1 MTAKKNLVK
10 IMLMSIATAACVTFG
25 ACSGEDDPVA
35 PAREAR
41 PAETPSAIPGAGAKT
56 VLIYLAGGNDL
67 AGVLKQNLKDCKEGS
82 RRLRDNER
90 LIVFARFRN
99 EGESWVARLKN
110 GEVTDSVSLKDLG
123 ICSSDGVNRACD
135 PGVMEGVMHY
145 VFSKYPAED
154 GNYGLVFGSH
164 GSGWLKKKEVP
175 HNKYNRAICV
185 DYGDKGFTKSNERWI
200 NIPTLAG
207 VLSEMPHLKF
217 IMTDCC
223 NMMCLENLYELRAT
237 CDYLIGSPAEIPG
250 KGAPYDQIVPDMF
263 KDGDFYKT
271 IIDKYFDSVGS
282 TLPLVVVKTSEMEN
296 VAQATRTALVAVKE
310 NIGNGYAD
318 MKGMIHYYH
327 SDDTRDKFFPEYNVF
342 YDAGDFMHTYAPTDV
357 YQQWRQALDKA
368 VIERRMSTTWAT
380 DKHWNEKYS
389 DFTVTTEKFHGVSMF
404 VPQDPQRGDYAQ
416 LNDDIK
422 FFEWYNA
429 TGLSILYN

>member
-1 MTAKKNLVK
+1 
-10 IMLMSIATAACVTFG
+10 MLMSIATAACVTFG

-82 RRLRDNER
+82 RHLRDNEN
-90 LIVFARFRN
+90 LIVFARFHR

-110 GEVTDSVSLKDLG
+110 GEVTDSVSLSDLN
-123 ICSSDGVNRACD
+123 IHSSDGENRACD
-135 PGVMEGVMHY
+135 PGVMEGVMRY
-145 VFSKYPAED
+145 AFSKYPAKN
-154 GNYGLVFGSH
+154 GNYGIVFGSH
-164 GSGWLKKKEVP
+164 GSGWFQKQEVQ
-175 HNKYNRAICV
+175 HMHSRAICV
-185 DYGDKGFTKSNERWI
+185 NYGDGSMNSYNERWI

-207 VLSEMPHLKF
+207 ILSNVPHLKF

-223 NMMCLENLYELRAT
+223 NMMCLENLYELRHT

-271 IIDKYFDSVGS
+271 IIDKYFDSVKG
-282 TLPLVVVKTSEMEN
+282 TLPLVAVKTSEMEN

-310 NIGNGYAD
+310 KIGNGYAD
-318 MKGMIHYYH
+318 MTGMIHYFH
-327 SDDTRDKFFPEYNVF
+327 LDDTKDEFFPEYNAF

-368 VIERRMSTTWAT
+368 VVECRMATRWAT
-380 DKHWNEKYS
+380 EKRWEKKYA
-389 DFTVTTEKFHGVSMF
+389 DFTVTEEKFHGVSMF
-404 VPQDPQRGDYAQ
+404 VPQDPSCGDYAQ
-416 LNDDIK
+416 FNEDIK
-422 FFEWYNA
+422 FFEWYKA
-429 TGLSILYN
+429 AELSVLFN

>member
-41 PAETPSAIPGAGAKT
+41 PTETPSAIPGAGAKT

-135 PGVMEGVMHY
+135 PGVMGGVMRY
-145 VFSKYPAED
+145 VFSKYPAKD

-164 GSGWLKKKEVP
+164 GSGWLQKKEVQP
-175 HNKYNRAICV
+175 AGSRAICV
-185 DYGDKGFTKSNERWI
+185 DYGDGSMSDYNERWI

-207 VLSEMPHLKF
+207 ILRNQPHLKF

-223 NMMCLENLYELRAT
+223 NMMCLENLYELRTA

-263 KDGDFYKT
+263 KEGDFYKT
-271 IIDKYFDSVGS
+271 IINKYFDSVGG
-282 TLPLVVVKTSEMEN
+282 TLPLVAIKTSEMDN

-380 DKHWNEKYS
+380 DKHWNLKYS
-389 DFTVTTEKFHGVSMF
+389 DFTVTAEKFHGVSMF

>member
-123 ICSSDGVNRACD
+123 ICSSDGENRACD
-135 PGVMEGVMHY
+135 PGVMEGVMSY
-145 VFSKYPAED
+145 AFKKYPAKD
-154 GNYGLVFGSH
+154 GNYGIVFGSH
-164 GSGWLKKKEVP
+164 GSGWLKKKEV
-175 HNKYNRAICV
+175 HQRMGSRAICV
-185 DYGDKGFTKSNERWI
+185 DYGDNNMSDYNARWI

-207 VLSEMPHLKF
+207 ILRNQPHLKF

-223 NMMCLENLYELRAT
+223 NMMCLENLYELRTA

-250 KGAPYDQIVPDMF
+250 KGAPYDQIIPDMF
-263 KDGDFYKT
+263 KDGDFCKA
-271 IIDKYFDSVGS
+271 IIDKYETSVKG
-282 TLPLVVVKTSEMEN
+282 TLPLVAVKTSEMEN
-296 VAQATRTALVAVKE
+296 VAQATRTALAAVKE
-310 NIGNGYAD
+310 KIGNGYAD
-318 MKGMIHYYH
+318 MTGTIHYFH
-327 SDDTRDKFFPEYNVF
+327 LDETKGHFDADYNVF
-342 YDAGDFMHTYAPTDV
+342 YDAGDFMRTYAPTDV

-368 VIERRMSTTWAT
+368 VVERRMTIKWTTYL
-380 DKHWNEKYS
+380 DWNVKYS
-389 DFTVTTEKFHGVSMF
+389 DFKVTEEKFHGVSMY
-404 VPQDPQRGDYAQ
+404 VPQDPSLGYNAQ
-416 LNDDIK
+416 FNEDIK
-422 FFEWYNA
+422 FFEWFNA
-429 TGLSILYN
+429 AGLSVLY

>member
-10 IMLMSIATAACVTFG
+10 IKLMSIATAACVTFG

-67 AGVLKQNLKDCKEGS
+67 KGVLKQNLKDCKEGS
-82 RRLRDNER
+82 KHLRDNEN
-90 LIVFARFRN
+90 LIVFARFHKER
-99 EGESWVARLKN
+99 ESWVARLKN
-110 GEVTDSVSLKDLG
+110 GEVTDSVSLSDLG
-123 ICSSDGVNRACD
+123 IHSSDGVNRACD

-145 VFSKYPAED
+145 VFSKYPAKD

-164 GSGWLKKKEVP
+164 GSGWLKKKEVN
-175 HNKYNRAICV
+175 HNSRAICV
-185 DYGDKGFTKSNERWI
+185 DYGDDGINSSNERWI

-207 VLSEMPHLKF
+207 VLREMPHMKF

-223 NMMCLENLYELRAT
+223 NMMCLENLYELRTT

-271 IIDKYFDSVGS
+271 IIDKYFDSVGG
-282 TLPLVVVKTSEMEN
+282 TLPLVAIKTSEMEN
-296 VAQATRTALVAVKE
+296 VA
-310 NIGNGYAD
+310 
-318 MKGMIHYYH
+318 
-327 SDDTRDKFFPEYNVF
+327 
-342 YDAGDFMHTYAPTDV
+342 
-357 YQQWRQALDKA
+357 
-368 VIERRMSTTWAT
+368 
-380 DKHWNEKYS
+380 
-389 DFTVTTEKFHGVSMF
+389 
-404 VPQDPQRGDYAQ
+404 
-416 LNDDIK
+416 
-422 FFEWYNA
+422 
-429 TGLSILYN
+429 

>member
-67 AGVLKQNLKDCKEGS
+67 KGVLKQNLKDCKEGS

-123 ICSSDGVNRACD
+123 ICSSDGENRACD
-135 PGVMEGVMHY
+135 PGVMEGVMSY
-145 VFSKYPAED
+145 AFSKYPAES
-154 GNYGLVFGSH
+154 GNCGIVFGSH
-164 GSGWLKKKEVP
+164 GSGWLQKKEVQP
-175 HNKYNRAICV
+175 AGSRAICV
-185 DYGDKGFTKSNERWI
+185 DYGDGSMSDYNERWI

-207 VLSEMPHLKF
+207 ILRNQPHLKF

-223 NMMCLENLYELRAT
+223 NMMCLENLYELRTT

-271 IIDKYFDSVGS
+271 IIDKYFDSVGG
-282 TLPLVVVKTSEMEN
+282 TLPLVAIKTSEMDN

-357 YQQWRQALDKA
+357 YQQWRQTLDKS

-380 DKHWNEKYS
+380 DKHWNLKYS
-389 DFTVTTEKFHGVSMF
+389 DFTVTAEKFHGVSMF
-404 VPQDPQRGDYAQ
+404 VPQDPSRGDYAQ

-429 TGLSILYN
+429 TGLNILYN

>member
-67 AGVLKQNLKDCKEGS
+67 KGVLKQNLKDCKEGS

-123 ICSSDGVNRACD
+123 ICSSDGENRACD
-135 PGVMEGVMHY
+135 PGVMEGVMSY
-145 VFSKYPAED
+145 AFSKYPAES
-154 GNYGLVFGSH
+154 GNCGIVFGSH
-164 GSGWLKKKEVP
+164 GSGWLQKKEVQP
-175 HNKYNRAICV
+175 AGSRAICV
-185 DYGDKGFTKSNERWI
+185 DYGDGSMSDYNERWI
-200 NIPTLAG
+200 NISTLAG
-207 VLSEMPHLKF
+207 ILRNQPHLKF

-223 NMMCLENLYELRAT
+223 NMMCLENLYELRTA

-250 KGAPYDQIVPDMF
+250 KGAPYDQIIPDMF
-263 KDGDFYKT
+263 KDGDFCKA
-271 IIDKYFDSVGS
+271 IIDKYETSVRG

-327 SDDTRDKFFPEYNVF
+327 SDDTRDMFFPEYNVF

-380 DKHWNEKYS
+380 DKHWDLKYS
-389 DFTVTTEKFHGVSMF
+389 DFTVTAEKFHGVSMF

-429 TGLSILYN
+429 TGLNKLYN

>member
-10 IMLMSIATAACVTFG
+10 IMLMCIATAACVTFG

-41 PAETPSAIPGAGAKT
+41 PAETPSTIPGAGAKT

-67 AGVLKQNLKDCKEGS
+67 KGVLKQNLKDCKEGS

-123 ICSSDGVNRACD
+123 ICSSDGENRACD
-135 PGVMEGVMHY
+135 PGVMEGVMSY
-145 VFSKYPAED
+145 AFSKYPAES
-154 GNYGLVFGSH
+154 GNCGIVFGSH
-164 GSGWLKKKEVP
+164 GSGWLQKKEVQP
-175 HNKYNRAICV
+175 AGSRAICV
-185 DYGDKGFTKSNERWI
+185 DYGDGSMSDYNERWI

-207 VLSEMPHLKF
+207 VLREMPHLKF

-223 NMMCLENLYELRAT
+223 NMMCLENLYELRTT

-271 IIDKYFDSVGS
+271 IIDKYFDSVGG
-282 TLPLVVVKTSEMEN
+282 TLPLVAVKTSEMEN

-380 DKHWNEKYS
+380 DKHWNLKYS
-389 DFTVTTEKFHGVSMF
+389 DFTVTAEKFHGVSMF

>member
-82 RRLRDNER
+82 RHLRDNER
-90 LIVFARFRN
+90 LIVFVRFRN

-123 ICSSDGVNRACD
+123 ICSSDGENRACD
-135 PGVMEGVMHY
+135 PGVMEGVMSY
-145 VFSKYPAED
+145 AFSKYPAES
-154 GNYGLVFGSH
+154 GNCGIVFGSH
-164 GSGWLKKKEVP
+164 GSGWLQKQEVQP
-175 HNKYNRAICV
+175 AGSRAICV
-185 DYGDKGFTKSNERWI
+185 DYGDGSMSDYNARWI

-207 VLSEMPHLKF
+207 ILRNQPHLKF

-223 NMMCLENLYELRAT
+223 NMMCLENLYELRTT

-250 KGAPYDQIVPDMF
+250 KGAPYDQIIPDMF
-263 KDGDFYKT
+263 KDGDFCKA
-271 IIDKYFDSVGS
+271 IIDKYETSVRG
-282 TLPLVVVKTSEMEN
+282 TLPLVAVKTSEMEN
-296 VAQATRTALVAVKE
+296 VAQATRTALQAVKE
-310 NIGNGYAD
+310 KIGNGYAD
-318 MKGMIHYYH
+318 MTGMIHYFH
-327 SDDTRDKFFPEYNVF
+327 
-342 YDAGDFMHTYAPTDV
+342 
-357 YQQWRQALDKA
+357 LD
-368 VIERRMSTTWAT
+368 
-380 DKHWNEKYS
+380 
-389 DFTVTTEKFHGVSMF
+389 
-404 VPQDPQRGDYAQ
+404 
-416 LNDDIK
+416 
-422 FFEWYNA
+422 
-429 TGLSILYN
+429 

>member
-10 IMLMSIATAACVTFG
+10 IMLMCIATAACVTFG

-41 PAETPSAIPGAGAKT
+41 PAETPSTIPGAGAKT

-67 AGVLKQNLKDCKEGS
+67 KGVLKQNLKDCKEGS

-123 ICSSDGVNRACD
+123 ICSSDGENRACD
-135 PGVMEGVMHY
+135 PGVMEGVMSY
-145 VFSKYPAED
+145 AFSKYPAES
-154 GNYGLVFGSH
+154 GNCGIVFGSH
-164 GSGWLKKKEVP
+164 GSGWLQKKEVQP
-175 HNKYNRAICV
+175 AGSRAICV
-185 DYGDKGFTKSNERWI
+185 DYGDGSMSDYNERWI

-207 VLSEMPHLKF
+207 VLREMPHLKF

-223 NMMCLENLYELRAT
+223 NMMCLENLYELRTT

-271 IIDKYFDSVGS
+271 IIDKYFDSVGG
-282 TLPLVVVKTSEMEN
+282 TLPLVAVKTSEMEN

-357 YQQWRQALDKA
+357 YQQWRQALDKT

-380 DKHWNEKYS
+380 DKHWNLKYS
-389 DFTVTTEKFHGVSMF
+389 DFTVTAEKFHGVSMF

>member
-1 MTAKKNLVK
+1 MTTKKNLVK
-10 IMLMSIATAACVTFG
+10 MMLMSIATAVSFTFS
-25 ACSGEDDPVA
+25 ACSNEDDPVA
-35 PAREAR
+35 AAREAGA
-41 PAETPSAIPGAGAKT
+41 AESPSAIPGADAKT

-67 AGVLKQNLKDCKEGS
+67 KGVLKQNLKDCKEGS

-135 PGVMEGVMHY
+135 PGVMEGVMSY
-145 VFSKYPAED
+145 AFSKYPAES
-154 GNYGLVFGSH
+154 GNCGIVFGSH
-164 GSGWLKKKEVP
+164 GSGWLQKKEVQP
-175 HNKYNRAICV
+175 AGSRAICV
-185 DYGDKGFTKSNERWI
+185 DYGDGSMTDYNERWI

-207 VLSEMPHLKF
+207 ILRNQPHLKF

-223 NMMCLENLYELRAT
+223 NMMCLENLYELRTT

-271 IIDKYFDSVGS
+271 IIDKYETSVRG
-282 TLPLVVVKTSEMEN
+282 TLPLVAVKTSEMEN
-296 VAQATRTALVAVKE
+296 VAQATRTALQAVKE
-310 NIGNGYAD
+310 KIGNGYAD
-318 MKGMIHYYH
+318 MTGLIHYFH
-327 SDDTRDKFFPEYNVF
+327 LDGTAGKFFPEYNVF
-342 YDAGDFMHTYAPTDV
+342 YDAGDFMRTYAPTDV

-368 VIERRMSTTWAT
+368 VVERRMAT
-380 DKHWNEKYS
+380 RWLTYLDWDVKYA
-389 DFTVTTEKFHGVSMF
+389 DFTVTAEKFHGVSMY
-404 VPQDPQRGDYAQ
+404 VPQDPSLGYNAQ
-416 LNDDIK
+416 FNEDIK
-422 FFEWYNA
+422 FFEWFNA
-429 TGLSILYN
+429 AGLNVLYN

>member
-1 MTAKKNLVK
+1 MKVMTTKKNLVK
-10 IMLMSIATAACVTFG
+10 MMLMSIATAVSVSFS
-25 ACSGEDDPVA
+25 ACSNEDDPVA
-35 PAREAR
+35 NARDNGAECPAN
-41 PAETPSAIPGAGAKT
+41 AKT

-67 AGVLKQNLKDCKEGS
+67 AGVLKDNLQDCKEGS
-82 RRLRDNER
+82 KHLRDNEN
-90 LIVFARFRN
+90 LIVFARFHKA
-99 EGESWVARLKN
+99 GESWVVRLKN
-110 GEVTDSVSLKDLG
+110 GEVTDSVSLSDLG
-123 ICSSDGVNRACD
+123 IHSSDGVNRACD

-223 NMMCLENLYELRAT
+223 NMMCLENLYELRTT

-296 VAQATRTALVAVKE
+296 VAKATRTALVAVKE

-318 MKGMIHYYH
+318 MKGMIHYFH
-327 SDDTRDKFFPEYNVF
+327 LDNTRDMFFPEYNIF

-368 VIERRMSTTWAT
+368 IVERRMATKWAT
-380 DKHWNEKYS
+380 EKRWEKKYS
-389 DFTVTTEKFHGVSMF
+389 DFTVTAEKFHGVSMY

-416 LNDDIK
+416 LNEDIK
-422 FFEWYNA
+422 FFEWYKA
-429 TGLSILYN
+429 TELNILYN